1 MGIDHGGE
9 RGNAPATVCFGG
21 AFLLLA
27 GAPVQELSR
36 GR

>member
-9 RGNAPATVCFGG
+9 RGSALATVCFAG

-27 GAPVQELSR
+27 GAPVQKLSR